1 MTHINK
7 TITIV
12 AGIFL
17 CLLATVANAYTQIP
31 DVKALALDK
40 LVVNRID
47 QPVTVLQTS
56 PITTGDGK
64 IAKGFTE
71 VTVTVDPAAPM
82 GILIN
87 NKQVLPGGSV
97 SVVVDLS
104 SSGGVIKIPVAPD
117 TANLSGKIHYEFA
130 IPKVTAELCDSGFS
144 LNGTNG
150 TCQKVNVSEMIYA
163 CPSSWTMTTDLS
175 KCVQQ
180 TQIAKVSCPAG
191 YLSNGDGTCT
201 LTETKPTVPKCPTGY
216 AYSATNDRC
225 EQLLSQ
231 PAFKTC
237 SDPAYHYDFNS
248 DACVKTV
255 NQPVNYDCA
264 SGYSYNSSLKICER
278 TLTASATP
286 VCASGYTYSTTNKR
300 CEKTVTQAASKV
312 CASGYTYSATNNRC
326 EKTTTSSATPVCA
339 SGYTYSTTNKRCEK
353 TVTQAASKVC
363 ASGYTYSATN
373 NRCEKTTTS
382 SATPVCASGYTY
394 STTNKRCEKTVTQ
407 AASKVCASGYTYSA
421 TNNRCEKTT
430 TTSATPV
437 CASGYTYSTTNKRCE
452 KTVTQTASKVCASGY
467 TYSATNNRCEKTTT
481 SSATPVCAS
490 GYTYS
495 TTNKRCEKTVTQA
508 ASKVCASGYTY
519 SATNNRCEKTTT
531 SSATPVC
538 ASGYTYST
546 TNKRCEKTV
555 TQAASKVCASGYTYS
570 ATNNRCEKTTTS
582 SATPVCASGYT
593 YSTTNKRCEKTV
605 TQAASKVCASGYT
618 YSATN
623 NRCEKTTTT
632 SATPV
637 CASGYTYSTTNKRCE
652 KTVTQTASKSCPSGY
667 VDSGTGCQQYT
678 TRPTSCPSGY
688 SSYSS
693 TQCKQTRL
701 EWGSD
706 LTYPGYTVMYDP
718 GEGGFILAT
727 ASAQYNPNQVCFTTP
742 VPSSTTDTKNCGPMG
757 YYQFEIEWDLPPRPT
772 ENGFVTYTR
781 YAEKISGS
789 CPAGTEPYGTSQC
802 KLITELAYSYSCPSG
817 YTLSGT
823 TCSKLQTVAN
833 TWSCPTSYT
842 QSGSTCSLLHSQAF
856 TYTCPSG
863 YTLSGSTCSQLQTA
877 SNTWSCPTNYTLSGS
892 TCSLLQTQAFT
903 YTCPSGYSLSGS
915 TCSQLQTVS
924 NTWSCPTNYT
934 LSGSTCSLLQTQA
947 FSYTCPSGYTLSGST
962 CSQLQTVANTWSCP
976 TSYTLSGTTCSLLQT
991 QTFTYTCP
999 SGYTLSGSTCSQ
1011 LQTVANT
1018 WSCPTNYTLSGS
1030 KCSLLQTQ
1038 AFSYTCPSGY
1048 LLSGSTCSQLQTAS
1062 NTWSCPTNYTLSG
1075 STCSLLQTQA
1085 FTYTCPSGYSL
1096 SGSTCSQL
1104 QTAANTWSCP
1114 ANYTNYNDGTCDWYQ
1129 TTDYSLSCSD
1139 PSYTPSDRTEVCEK
1153 ELSQV
1158 FIYDCSDPAYSV
1170 NGSSCELLQTATED
1184 WVCDDPTYGKESETV
1199 CAKYTFESL
1208 EGQCPSGFVKSANGD
1223 TCTFSDTLPK
1233 IASCPAS
1240 YSMVGGECVK
1250 TVFDAPTCNAGE
1262 CTCPSGTTLNAVSYQ
1277 CEREDKTALVMTCPA
1292 GYPELDGV
1300 CTYSNTVEVVY
1311 DYCPNGMTDL
1321 GTDCRLSQYVQLT
1334 KSCESP
1340 FAVSNNDKCEF
1351 IETVPAGFASG
1362 TESKLFEGD
1371 IVSEISAITFD
1382 NKEFDAIVSEV
1393 AEIAVDN
1400 VGGCRLVDTL
1410 SDAEGE
1416 LSPGNVPCLV
1426 QWDSLPEGLTADST
1440 SVSGIFQTAGTHT
1453 LAYTL
1458 LGYEGAAKSKFE
1470 IAKGQIDVN
1479 VTMPPKPVVSDVTT
1493 RMMGK
1498 VLSGTEIYNYDPASR
1513 LEFTTVLVEPRN
1525 YEQLIN
1531 ISNLGTCNVAA
1542 KADSCVIYSNI
1553 SYERDPEN
1561 LQTDDNYQIVGNSVI
1576 GGWDESEL
1584 TPTSWVIHHDFRGP
1598 NIAFSLFNTDIE
1610 NAPIENS
1617 DLGYTVSVEGQRGAV
1632 GISNIRPELSTNDVW
1647 WKPSRVDLKF
1657 TAKAGSERVN
1667 KLDVEGYQVS
1677 FNLPILTGNEVKLS
1691 NDSVISKEDAGSTY
1705 QFALANIVPGDYVV
1719 DVIARDA
1726 FGNESTTTINDVS
1739 FPMPAP
1745 QIKVLLRGNSIEGLS
1760 SSQSVDMLDDL
1771 IIVGHNGIVGDTEIV
1786 SVKIDGRDALTAN
1799 GEGFYKH
1806 LTGEGFSLPAN
1817 QMYSLD
1823 VTARDSNGKE
1833 STLSLLINYLQ
1844 MTFGISS
1851 KPVTVVSKVEEVA
1864 LAVNRTRGIRCDLYG
1879 TKAAAALASTQYNH
1893 ACYIEW
1899 TELPDGLTPLV
1910 TTYQSRLS
1918 GAVQSTGTMS
1928 ATYTAYIVNQ
1938 DLKTAVIGTETVTFD
1953 AVDPIPVK
1961 VQMDERT
1968 KLADGIYSVSVND
1981 TLIGRYTGESSR
1993 AHVDVTLSD
2002 DDGNE
2007 MLYKH
2012 NQLPFAD
2019 VQTFSAYANKL
2030 GAPALWD
2037 RIPYKLQAA
2046 YRLAPELQSEQNF
2059 DLIITPHPYMQVL
2072 LDMGEGKYDSTQTI
2086 NATVKLGM
2094 RNSLTGEYEYD
2105 SATMGEG
2112 WDVFVAF
2119 KNGNDYD
2126 PISTVA
2132 ATGSDG
2138 QAIVQ
2143 VDANTIYERNQAVYA
2158 VAKAH
2163 SPYPEIDVTRV
2174 SIPRSVTV
2182 VKGTEVEGSLFA
2194 RVVQSRIPAVFDVR
2208 FDTSSINDFLVMGD
2222 IRWQFKDANGL
2233 WQDNAEYNDKQY
2245 ITIKSD
2251 EPETLGVRAI
2261 VTNKSSGAVTTSEAL
2276 TLISYDVPQV
2286 SIVGGNQA
2294 IVGQTIELVAQDNS
2308 DTPQADT
2315 VVEWSNDDGV
2325 TWEPGLSSYSLTVGE
2340 GTMKVYARMKYAN
2353 TSDSV
2358 TAGQWSQAVKYIAVS
2373 KPKPII
2379 MNVSRP
2385 GMAEV
2390 GTDINL
2396 ALQISNPFAATGVP
2410 VKTEWEL
2417 PDGTVIADQNELL
2430 YSVIQ
2435 QDLDGSNR
2443 ISILARSWLDGYKN
2457 QSFAEM
2463 NILINTF
2470 TYQFPAES
2478 DMSLTISNNIK
2489 FTPSAGY
2496 AALSM
2501 PYINAP
2507 GVTFTYDW
2515 TFDADAIEQT
2525 LSSGKSMNFLVKQAG
2540 VHQIMLTIADNRGNF
2555 AHITGF
2561 VEAVEPAPM
2570 EFKMSNVYSN
2580 RYMRA
2585 PLNVSLYPSI
2595 SLSHPYDYIKEYVW
2609 TINGDVGEPSTRAI
2623 GSFDALPVGHYEVEL
2638 NVTSNYGQPGKYTT
2652 SFDVVA
2658 NQPPVCEPKARD
2670 QYGTYI
2676 VDANCTDPDGVI
2688 SYYRWVINGTEFT
2701 PYGAQVRLSATDFPS
2716 AQITIE
2722 AVDDAGATGGGSINY

>member
-117 TANLSGKIHYEFA
+117 TANLSGKIHYELA

-353 TVTQAASKVC
+353 TVTQ
-363 ASGYTYSATN
+363 T
-373 NRCEKTTTS
+373 
-382 SATPVCASGYTY
+382 
-394 STTNKRCEKTVTQ
+394 
-407 AASKVCASGYTYSA
+407 
-421 TNNRCEKTT
+421 
-430 TTSATPV
+430 
-437 CASGYTYSTTNKRCE
+437 
-452 KTVTQTASKVCASGY
+452 
-467 TYSATNNRCEKTTT
+467 
-481 SSATPVCAS
+481 
-490 GYTYS
+490 
-495 TTNKRCEKTVTQA
+495 

-1011 LQTVANT
+1011 LQTV
-1018 WSCPTNYTLSGS
+1018 G
-1030 KCSLLQTQ
+1030 
-1038 AFSYTCPSGY
+1038 
-1048 LLSGSTCSQLQTAS
+1048 
-1062 NTWSCPTNYTLSG
+1062 
-1075 STCSLLQTQA
+1075 
-1085 FTYTCPSGYSL
+1085 
-1096 SGSTCSQL
+1096 
-1104 QTAANTWSCP
+1104 NTWSCP

-1139 PSYTPSDRTEVCEK
+1139 PSYTPGDRTEVCEK

-1158 FIYDCSDPAYSV
+1158 FIYECSDPAYSV
-1170 NGSSCELLQTATED
+1170 NGSSCELLQTAKED

-1240 YSMVGGECVK
+1240 YSMIGGECVK

-1262 CTCPSGTTLNAVSYQ
+1262 CTCPSGSTLNAVSYQ

-1292 GYPELDGV
+1292 GYPEIDGV

-1311 DYCPNGMTDL
+1311 DFCPNGMTDL

-1340 FAVSNNDKCEF
+1340 FAVGNNDKCEF

-1426 QWDSLPEGLTADST
+1426 QWDALPEGITANST
-1440 SVSGIFQTAGTHT
+1440 SVAGIFKTAGTHT

-1458 LGYEGAAKSKFE
+1458 LGYEGAAKSEFE

-1479 VTMPPKPVVSDVTT
+1479 VTMPPKPVVRDVTT

-1531 ISNLGTCNVAA
+1531 ISKLGTCNVAA

-1561 LQTDDNYQIVGNSVI
+1561 LQTDESYQIVGNSAI

-1598 NIAFSLFNTDIE
+1598 NVAFSLFNTDIE

-1647 WKPSRVDLKF
+1647 WKPSHVDLKF

-1677 FNLPILTGNEVKLS
+1677 FNLPILTGNEVKIS

-1760 SSQSVDMLDDL
+1760 STQSVDMLDDL
-1771 IIVGHNGIVGDTEIV
+1771 IVVGHNGIVGDTEIV

-1806 LTGEGFSLPAN
+1806 LTGEGYSLPAN

-2059 DLIITPHPYMQVL
+2059 DLIITPHPYMQVQ
-2072 LDMGEGKYDSTQTI
+2072 LDMGDGKYDSTQTI

-2094 RNSLTGEYEYD
+2094 RNSLTGQYEYD

-2163 SPYPEIDVTRV
+2163 SPYPEIEVTRV

-2315 VVEWSNDDGV
+2315 VVEWSIDDGV

-2340 GTMKVYARMKYAN
+2340 ETMKVYARMKYAN

>member
-117 TANLSGKIHYEFA
+117 TANLSGKIHYELA

-326 EKTTTSSATPVCA
+326 EKTTT
-339 SGYTYSTTNKRCEK
+339 
-353 TVTQAASKVC
+353 
-363 ASGYTYSATN
+363 
-373 NRCEKTTTS
+373 
-382 SATPVCASGYTY
+382 
-394 STTNKRCEKTVTQ
+394 
-407 AASKVCASGYTYSA
+407 
-421 TNNRCEKTT
+421 
-430 TTSATPV
+430 TSATPV

-452 KTVTQTASKVCASGY
+452 KTVTQT
-467 TYSATNNRCEKTTT
+467 
-481 SSATPVCAS
+481 
-490 GYTYS
+490 
-495 TTNKRCEKTVTQA
+495 

-1011 LQTVANT
+1011 LQTV
-1018 WSCPTNYTLSGS
+1018 G
-1030 KCSLLQTQ
+1030 
-1038 AFSYTCPSGY
+1038 
-1048 LLSGSTCSQLQTAS
+1048 
-1062 NTWSCPTNYTLSG
+1062 
-1075 STCSLLQTQA
+1075 
-1085 FTYTCPSGYSL
+1085 
-1096 SGSTCSQL
+1096 
-1104 QTAANTWSCP
+1104 NTWSCP

-1139 PSYTPSDRTEVCEK
+1139 PSYTPGDRTEVCEK

-1158 FIYDCSDPAYSV
+1158 FIYECSDPAYSV
-1170 NGSSCELLQTATED
+1170 NGSSCELLQTAKED

-1240 YSMVGGECVK
+1240 YSMIGGECVK

-1262 CTCPSGTTLNAVSYQ
+1262 CTCPSGSTLNAVSYQ

-1292 GYPELDGV
+1292 GYPEIDGV

-1311 DYCPNGMTDL
+1311 DFCPNGMTDL

-1340 FAVSNNDKCEF
+1340 FAVGNNDKCEF

-1426 QWDSLPEGLTADST
+1426 QWDALPEGITADST
-1440 SVSGIFQTAGTHT
+1440 SVAGIFKTAGTHT

-1458 LGYEGAAKSKFE
+1458 LGYEGAAKSEFE

-1479 VTMPPKPVVSDVTT
+1479 VTMPPKPVVRDVTT

-1531 ISNLGTCNVAA
+1531 ISKLGTCNVAA

-1561 LQTDDNYQIVGNSVI
+1561 LQTDESYQIVGNSAI

-1598 NIAFSLFNTDIE
+1598 NVAFSLFNTDIE

-1647 WKPSRVDLKF
+1647 WKPSHVDLKF

-1677 FNLPILTGNEVKLS
+1677 FNLPILTGNEVKIS

-1760 SSQSVDMLDDL
+1760 STQSVDMLDDL
-1771 IIVGHNGIVGDTEIV
+1771 IVVGHNGIVGDTEIV

-1806 LTGEGFSLPAN
+1806 LTGEGYSLPAN

-1938 DLKTAVIGTETVTFD
+1938 DLKTAQIGTETVTFD

-2046 YRLAPELQSEQNF
+2046 YRLAPEMQSEQNF

-2094 RNSLTGEYEYD
+2094 RNSLTGEYEYN

-2126 PISTVA
+2126 AISTVA

-2138 QAIVQ
+2138 QAILQ

-2315 VVEWSNDDGV
+2315 VVEWSIDDGV